1 MALTETKEVDKI
13 EVVGQYAILQV
24 RTATVVRKDGQEI
37 ARSFHRHM
45 VFPGQSLSGEDSK
58 VVAIANA
65 LHTPEVIAAFEAANG
80 G

>member
-1 MALTETKEVDKI
+1 MLTESTEVDKI
-13 EVVGQYAILQV
+13 EVMGQFCILQV
-24 RTATVVRKDGQEI
+24 RTAAVIRRDGEEI
-37 ARSFHRHM
+37 SRSFSRHI
-45 VFPGQSLSGEDSK
+45 VVPGQSTSGEDAK

>member
-1 MALTETKEVDKI
+1 MALTETQEVDKI
-13 EVVGQYAILQV
+13 EVIGQYCILQV
-24 RTATVVRKDGQEI
+24 RTATVVRRDGEEV
-37 ARSFHRHM
+37 ARSFRRHM
-45 VFPGQSLSGEDSK
+45 VVPGQSVSGEDSK

>member
-1 MALTETKEVDKI
+1 MLTESTEVDKI
-13 EVVGQYAILQV
+13 EVMGQFCILQV
-24 RTATVVRKDGQEI
+24 RTATVIRRDGEEI
-37 ARSFHRHM
+37 SRSFARHI
-45 VFPGQSLSGEDSK
+45 VVPGQSVSGEDSK

>member
-1 MALTETKEVDKI
+1 MLTESTEVDKI
-13 EVVGQYAILQV
+13 EVIGQYCILQV
-24 RTATVVRKDGQEI
+24 RTATVVRRDGEEV
-37 ARSFHRHM
+37 ARSFQRHM
-45 VFPGQSLSGEDSK
+45 VVPGQSVSGEDAK

>member
-1 MALTETKEVDKI
+1 MLTESTEVDKI
-13 EVVGQYAILQV
+13 EVIGQYCILQV
-24 RTATVVRKDGQEI
+24 RTATVVRRDGEEV

-45 VFPGQSLSGEDSK
+45 VVPGQSVSGEDAK

>member
-1 MALTETKEVDKI
+1 MALTETQEVDKI

-24 RTATVVRKDGQEI
+24 RTATVVRRDGEEV

-45 VFPGQSLSGEDSK
+45 VVPGQSVSGEDAK

>member
-1 MALTETKEVDKI
+1 MLTESTEVDKI
-13 EVVGQYAILQV
+13 EVMGQFCILQV
-24 RTATVVRKDGQEI
+24 RTATVIRRDGEEI
-37 ARSFHRHM
+37 SRSFARHI
-45 VFPGQSLSGEDSK
+45 VVPGQSTSGEDSK

>member
-1 MALTETKEVDKI
+1 MALTETQEVDKI

-24 RTATVVRKDGQEI
+24 RTATVVRRDGEEV

-45 VFPGQSLSGEDSK
+45 VVPGQSVSGEDAK

-80 G
+80 V